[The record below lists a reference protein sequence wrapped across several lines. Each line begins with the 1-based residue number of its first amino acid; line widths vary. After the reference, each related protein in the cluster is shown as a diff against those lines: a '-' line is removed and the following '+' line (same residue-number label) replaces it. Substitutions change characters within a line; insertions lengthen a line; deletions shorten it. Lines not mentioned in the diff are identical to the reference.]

1 MQTVQIIVGTMLG
14 AAEYV
19 AETAQRAL
27 EQNGFKTELYLQ
39 TELGELNPE
48 HIWLVCT
55 STHGAGDFPDNI
67 QPLMQEL
74 EEQRPD
80 LSKLRFGVIGLG
92 DSSYDTFC
100 FAGKN
105 SEKLLSELGG
115 TLIGERLDIDVSKYA
130 IPEDAAEEWL
140 PGWIQAIG

>member
-14 AAEYV
+14 ASEYV
-19 AETAQRAL
+19 AETAQGYL
-27 EQNGFKTELYLQ
+27 DQHGFKTEVHLQ
-39 TELGELNPE
+39 TDLGQLNPQ
-48 HIWLVCT
+48 HIWLICT

-80 LSKLRFGVIGLG
+80 LSLLRFGVIGLG

-105 SEKLLSELGG
+105 SEKLLLELGG
-115 TLIGERLDIDVSKYA
+115 QRIGQRLDIDVSKFA

-140 PGWIQAIG
+140 PGWVKEIG